1 MFDQLFAE
9 IEQHLKDM
17 IIPYLMSVLQSMFDC
32 VNDQVGTIASDVGT
46 TPSAFNPTIFGMIR
60 NISETVIMPIAG
72 IILTFVACY
81 ELIQLIISY
90 NNLANFETWFIFKW
104 VFKTFIAVEIITHTF
119 DFTMA
124 VFDVAQ
130 HIILNAGGVIMSS
143 TAVDASALATM
154 QSTIEAMDIWSI
166 FALFFQVSIIMI
178 VTQILSKLIFVII
191 YVRMI
196 EIYMYVSLAPIP
208 LATFANKEQSSVCIN
223 YGKSLFA
230 LGLQG
235 FLIMICVG
243 IYAAL
248 IQSLAFSS
256 DIVGSLWGVVGYTVL
271 LAFSLFKT
279 NTVAKAI
286 LQCT

>member
-1 MFDQLFAE
+1 MFDELFAE

-17 IIPYLMSVLQSMFDC
+17 IIPYLMSVLQTMFDC

-60 NISETVIMPIAG
+60 NISESVIMPIAG

-119 DFTMA
+119 DFTLA

-130 HIILNAGGVIMSS
+130 HVILNAGGVIVSS
-143 TAVDASALATM
+143 TAVDASALASM

-256 DIVGSLWGVVGYTVL
+256 DIVGSLWGVVGYTIL

>member
-17 IIPYLMSVLQSMFDC
+17 IIPYLMSVLQTMFDC

-46 TPSAFNPTIFGMIR
+46 TPSAFNPTVFGMIR

-72 IILTFVACY
+72 IILTFIACY
-81 ELIQLIISY
+81 ELIQLITSY

-104 VFKTFIAVEIITHTF
+104 VFKTAIAVEIITHTF

-130 HIILNAGGVIMSS
+130 HIILNAGGVIASS
-143 TAVDASALATM
+143 TAVDASALASM
-154 QSTIEAMDIWSI
+154 QATIEAMDIWSI

-208 LATFANKEQSSVCIN
+208 LATFGNKEQSTICFN

-248 IQSLAFSS
+248 IQSLSFSS
-256 DIVGSLWGVVGYTVL
+256 DIVGSLWGVVGYTIL

>member
-17 IIPYLMSVLQSMFDC
+17 IVPYLMSVLQTMFDC
-32 VNDQVGTIASDVGT
+32 VNDQVETIASDVGT

-104 VFKTFIAVEIITHTF
+104 VLKTFVAVEIITHTF

-130 HIILNAGGVIMSS
+130 HIILNAGGVIVSS

>member
-130 HIILNAGGVIMSS
+130 HIILNVGGVIMSS

-256 DIVGSLWGVVGYTVL
+256 DIVGSLWGVVGYTIL

>member
-256 DIVGSLWGVVGYTVL
+256 DIVGSLWGVVGYTIL

>member
-17 IIPYLMSVLQSMFDC
+17 IVPYLMSVLQTMFDC

-104 VFKTFIAVEIITHTF
+104 VLKTFVAVEIITHTF
-119 DFTMA
+119 DFTLA

-130 HIILNAGGVIMSS
+130 HIILNAGGVIVSS
-143 TAVDASALATM
+143 TAVDASSLATM

>member
-1 MFDQLFAE
+1 MFDTLFAE

-17 IIPYLMSVLQSMFDC
+17 IIPYLMSVLQTMFDC

-130 HIILNAGGVIMSS
+130 YVILNAGGVIVSS
-143 TAVDASALATM
+143 TAVDASALASM

>member
-17 IIPYLMSVLQSMFDC
+17 IIPYLMSVLQTMFDC

-130 HIILNAGGVIMSS
+130 YVILNAGGVIVSS
-143 TAVDASALATM
+143 TAVDASALASM
-154 QSTIEAMDIWSI
+154 QATIEAMDIWSI

>member
-1 MFDQLFAE
+1 MFDPLFQE

-17 IIPYLMSVLQSMFDC
+17 IIPYLMSVLQTMFDC

-130 HIILNAGGVIMSS
+130 HVILNAGGVIVSS
-143 TAVDASALATM
+143 TAVDASALASM

-256 DIVGSLWGVVGYTVL
+256 DIVGSLWGVVGYTIL

>member
-1 MFDQLFAE
+1 MFDTLFAE

-17 IIPYLMSVLQSMFDC
+17 IIPYLMSVLQTMFDC
-32 VNDQVGTIASDVGT
+32 VNDQVGTVASDVGT

-130 HIILNAGGVIMSS
+130 YVILNAGGVIVSS
-143 TAVDASALATM
+143 TAVDASALASM

-178 VTQILSKLIFVII
+178 ITQILSKLIFVII

-248 IQSLAFSS
+248 IQSIAFSS